1 MPEFPPAGNDELG
14 ILAQTPLIPGLPP
27 FAGKFIPMQEARD
40 LYRRVRLA
48 PEGFRLEA
56 LLAEMK
62 IEVEVQP
69 ADFERIP
76 AKGPLVAVANHPFGV
91 LDGAVL
97 AALLSRAR
105 PDAQVLTNSLLAG
118 IPELHRH
125 CIFVDPFRTAS
136 SADKNLKSLKQAGD
150 WLCSGHALAV
160 FPAGEVSQLD
170 LRQGEVTDPTWNS
183 VAARLVRKT
192 GASAL
197 PVYFCGRNSMAF
209 QLLGLINPHLR
220 TLFLLQEFL
229 QQRGK
234 RVQVRIG
241 KPRCLRQMTQE
252 PHRPQHGLTWL
263 FCQAIRAVYDP
274 SSLRRNA
281 PATATS
287 PVPSSPRVLGSGA
300 LRWL

>member
-1 MPEFPPAGNDELG
+1 MPEFPPAGNEELG
-14 ILAQTPLIPGLPP
+14 VLAQPPLIPGLPP

-97 AALLSRAR
+97 AVLLSRAR

-118 IPELHRH
+118 IPELHRR

-136 SADKNLKSLKQAGD
+136 SADKNL
-150 WLCSGHALAV
+150 
-160 FPAGEVSQLD
+160 
-170 LRQGEVTDPTWNS
+170 
-183 VAARLVRKT
+183 
-192 GASAL
+192 
-197 PVYFCGRNSMAF
+197 
-209 QLLGLINPHLR
+209 
-220 TLFLLQEFL
+220 
-229 QQRGK
+229 
-234 RVQVRIG
+234 
-241 KPRCLRQMTQE
+241 
-252 PHRPQHGLTWL
+252 
-263 FCQAIRAVYDP
+263 
-274 SSLRRNA
+274 
-281 PATATS
+281 
-287 PVPSSPRVLGSGA
+287 
-300 LRWL
+300 